1 MCVRVCVYVRV
12 CVCVCVLCNAVC
24 VFQLVV
30 ATPPSPQDHTPQVTQ
45 LYTEAAEVDSRI
57 DRFKSDLVKKTTSLK
72 AVWDK
77 FSKRV
82 DDRHAMLLLATH
94 FYDNIEEV
102 GHCDLKLRT
111 KWLACFEVPVCTCLH
126 NIRSYGIKLLSV
138 CELQL
143 SSSRTYVRIDTYL
156 F

>member
-1 MCVRVCVYVRV
+1 MCVCVCVHACVRVCVRV
-12 CVCVCVLCNAVC
+12 CYAI
-24 VFQLVV
+24 VFQLVVSV
-30 ATPPSPQDHTPQVTQ
+30 ATPPSPQDHTPQVAQ
-45 LYTEAAEVDSRI
+45 LYAEAAEVDSRI

-102 GHCDLKLRT
+102 SHCDL
-111 KWLACFEVPVCTCLH
+111 V
-126 NIRSYGIKLLSV
+126 RSGGML
-138 CELQL
+138 
-143 SSSRTYVRIDTYL
+143 
-156 F
+156 